1 MKYLQNF
8 NYFRRNQEKITNHI
22 HIIFLTKNNSFS
34 LYFSKFDS
42 FHNFYFKINQAFA
55 MPKEKNKLSHHQNT
69 STWHNVI
76 EFFSLKNILKLY
88 NNLFIKIFLLI
99 LILFLN
105 KSRMKK
111 ILLTKLQHRNYAQS
125 TCNISKI
132 TIKQIRLLAK
142 LDNYSY

>member
-1 MKYLQNF
+1 
-8 NYFRRNQEKITNHI
+8 
-22 HIIFLTKNNSFS
+22 
-34 LYFSKFDS
+34 
-42 FHNFYFKINQAFA
+42 

-111 ILLTKLQHRNYAQS
+111 ILLTKL
-125 TCNISKI
+125 
-132 TIKQIRLLAK
+132 
-142 LDNYSY
+142 